1 MDRKKIFKEIENGN
15 FYLQDADEKL
25 KADKEVVLAAVKQ
38 SGSAL
43 EYANKKL
50 KADKEVVLAAAK
62 KYTSVLEYADKK
74 LRANK
79 KFILAAVKQSGYAL
93 QYAEDKLKADKEI
106 VLIALKKDG
115 LAIQFANDKLK
126 VDKEVVLAAVKQD
139 ENAVQYAG
147 DKVRF
152 DKSFMKKL
160 LPKEEIFEKYFMDK
174 ENLEYKY
181 SVHISGSGG
190 ERKAG
195 EISKKTY
202 EFFANDND
210 LLTSHVYHDENGGIP
225 EDVQIGPWYDAG
237 SFFESTSYSFGDSK
251 LEVDREDQTIEIPMD
266 ENSLKKIGAKLIRTK
281 KDFIDGVK
289 KGETGYFFLGERTEK
304 GGLSSELVIDH
315 PFDPKKL
322 KVETCNFNGWET
334 IESITYDNQDIEH
347 HMGDSTFKGEDFQVI
362 EVKN

>member
-1 MDRKKIFKEIENGN
+1 M
-15 FYLQDADEKL
+15 
-25 KADKEVVLAAVKQ
+25 
-38 SGSAL
+38 
-43 EYANKKL
+43 
-50 KADKEVVLAAAK
+50 
-62 KYTSVLEYADKK
+62 
-74 LRANK
+74 
-79 KFILAAVKQSGYAL
+79 
-93 QYAEDKLKADKEI
+93 
-106 VLIALKKDG
+106 
-115 LAIQFANDKLK
+115 AIQFANDKLK

-225 EDVQIGPWYDAG
+225 EDVQIGPWLTQVV
-237 SFFESTSYSFGDSK
+237 F
-251 LEVDREDQTIEIPMD
+251 
-266 ENSLKKIGAKLIRTK
+266 
-281 KDFIDGVK
+281 
-289 KGETGYFFLGERTEK
+289 
-304 GGLSSELVIDH
+304 SSQQVIVLVIVNLNSIE
-315 PFDPKKL
+315 KIKRL
-322 KVETCNFNGWET
+322 KFLWTK
-334 IESITYDNQDIEH
+334 IH
-347 HMGDSTFKGEDFQVI
+347 
-362 EVKN
+362 